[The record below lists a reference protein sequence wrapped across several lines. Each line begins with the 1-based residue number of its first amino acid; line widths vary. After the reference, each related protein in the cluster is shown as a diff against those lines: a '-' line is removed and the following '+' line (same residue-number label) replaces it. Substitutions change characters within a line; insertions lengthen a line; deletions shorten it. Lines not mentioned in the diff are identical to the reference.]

1 MGRARGRV
9 NASREESAA
18 LLGNSSAPSARG
30 KQLTAGQEGWIKL
43 TQVSILGD
51 FMLQRAMIA
60 AAVLAAALTGSSFAQ
75 DQQQVAQII
84 HAGRLLADPNS
95 GRVLNEQSILVGADG
110 KVIAVEAGYVTRAGA
125 TVIDQRDRFVLPGL
139 IDSHVHL
146 RSVERS
152 PNQLIDA
159 VTLTPADYAL
169 RAAQNAR
176 TTLNAG
182 FTTVADLGAPNDSI
196 FALRRAIHEGRAVGP
211 RLIAAGNGIS
221 IDGGHG
227 DANGWSP
234 DVLHALRSE
243 NACSGADACRRATR
257 RQIQA
262 GADVIKIAATGG
274 VLSNTATGLNQQLSD
289 DELAAIVDAAHSMGR
304 RVTAHAHGADGINAA
319 LRAGVDSI
327 EHGTYLDRDSV
338 RLLRQG
344 DRYLV
349 PTLIAGWWVLQL
361 AEQGG
366 VLTPA
371 QEAKARQAGRDM
383 AAMGRFARQNNVRI
397 AFGTD
402 SGVSPHGMNAREF
415 ALLVE
420 AGFTP
425 LQTIQM
431 ATVNAAD
438 HLQLGAVAGR
448 IAPGFS
454 ADVIAVDGDPLADVA
469 VLENGVR
476 FVMARGG
483 VARNDQ

>member
-1 MGRARGRV
+1 
-9 NASREESAA
+9 
-18 LLGNSSAPSARG
+18 
-30 KQLTAGQEGWIKL
+30 
-43 TQVSILGD
+43 
-51 FMLQRAMIA
+51 MLQRALILAGAIA
-60 AAVLAAALTGSSFAQ
+60 AVLTGSSFAQ
-75 DQQQVAQII
+75 DAQVASII
-84 HAGRLLADPNS
+84 HAGRLLADPSN
-95 GRVLNEQSILVGADG
+95 GRVLSEQSILVGADG
-110 KVIAVEAGYVTRAGA
+110 KVIAVEPGYVTRAGA
-125 TVIDQRDRFVLPGL
+125 TVIDQRNRFVMPGM

-146 RSVERS
+146 RNSERNIS
-152 PNQLIDA
+152 QIVDA
-159 VTLTPADYAL
+159 VTLTPSDLAL

-176 TTLNAG
+176 VTLNAG

-196 FALRRAIHEGRAVGP
+196 FALRRAINEGRATGP
-211 RLIAAGNGIS
+211 RLIASGSNIS

-227 DANGWSP
+227 DANGFSP
-234 DVLHALRSE
+234 DVLDALRSVS
-243 NACSGADACRRATR
+243 ACSGADACRRATR
-257 RQIQA
+257 RQVQA
-262 GADVIKIAATGG
+262 GADIIKIAATGG

-289 DELAAIVDAAHSMGR
+289 DELAAIVEAAHAMGR
-304 RVTAHAHGADGINAA
+304 QVTAHAHGVDGINAA

-327 EHGTYLDRDSV
+327 EHGTYLDRESV

-349 PTLIAGWWVLQL
+349 PTLLAGWWVLQL

-383 AAMGRFARQNNVRI
+383 AGMGRFARANNVRI

-438 HLQLGAVAGR
+438 HLQLGTVAGR

-469 VLENGVR
+469 VLETGVR
-476 FVMARGG
+476 FVMARG
-483 VARNDQ
+483 ATHRND